1 MAAAPDARGEAR
13 SAPPLAAAPLE
24 AAAAAGVRDEAR
36 PGDTCEAQ
44 EVHQGGF
51 CDDQRQR
58 GERAGVDLDVVV
70 SDVDK
75 KGEMADP
82 TWMPTDVV
90 VRNVDK
96 KGEWL
101 CDPT

>member
-1 MAAAPDARGEAR
+1 M
-13 SAPPLAAAPLE
+13 
-24 AAAAAGVRDEAR
+24 
-36 PGDTCEAQ
+36 
-44 EVHQGGF
+44 
-51 CDDQRQR
+51 
-58 GERAGVDLDVVV
+58 

-101 CDPT
+101 TPHGRQPHHVLTEYDKTNVLRWVA